1 MCLTVEAMVGTI
13 DCDDEYVSVD
23 DDDDEASL
31 VDGSVDC
38 VVASV

>member
-1 MCLTVEAMVGTI
+1 VCLTVEAMVGTI

-23 DDDDEASL
+23 DDDEASL